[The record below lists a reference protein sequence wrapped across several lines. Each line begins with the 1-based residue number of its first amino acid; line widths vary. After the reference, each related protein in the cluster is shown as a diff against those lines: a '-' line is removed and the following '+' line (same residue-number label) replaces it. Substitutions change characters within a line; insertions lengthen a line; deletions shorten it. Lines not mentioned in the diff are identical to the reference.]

1 MSELA
6 RFLQLVELSRT
17 MIIEQN
23 LMIDNVIEE
32 TAQED
37 GYIYVPVVW
46 LRKLQDVLSQQTQMN
61 VSSAKLVQAIVDAM
75 EDGDDSDE

>member
-1 MSELA
+1 MSDIDK
-6 RFLQLVELSRT
+6 FLQLVEASRA

-32 TAQED
+32 TADSD
-37 GYIYVPVVW
+37 GYIYVPVTW

-61 VSSAKLVQAIVDAM
+61 VMSANLVRAIVEALNR
-75 EDGDDSDE
+75 DDSDE